1 MILSCLNDSNII
13 FVFTL
18 TGLPFVTS
26 PNKFESLAT
35 SDALVEFHGA
45 LNTVA
50 VSVMKIGKKD
60 IPYTFNLFCLCSNVG
75 QI

>member
-1 MILSCLNDSNII
+1 M
-13 FVFTL
+13 
-18 TGLPFVTS
+18 TS

-50 VSVMKIGKKD
+50 VSLMKIGKYGS
-60 IPYTFNLFCLCSNVG
+60 ILLLCRNL
-75 QI
+75 QIWQK